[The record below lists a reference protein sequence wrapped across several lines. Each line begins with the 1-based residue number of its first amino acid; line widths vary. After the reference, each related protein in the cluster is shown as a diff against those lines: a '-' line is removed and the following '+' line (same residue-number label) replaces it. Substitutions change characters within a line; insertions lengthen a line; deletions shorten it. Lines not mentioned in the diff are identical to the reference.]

1 MLDFAFLLWL
11 LSALATP
18 SHPERSEGPGRAA
31 HDARASLATRAPDP
45 STHARDDISFTRDV
59 RPILE
64 KRCTPCHFAGGKMH
78 AKLPFDKPETIHHL
92 GDRLFSRIKK
102 DDEQAVIRAFL
113 AQR

>member
-11 LSALATP
+11 LSALVGAGDSPQPAATVRP
-18 SHPERSEGPGRAA
+18 PV
-31 HDARASLATRAPDP
+31 D
-45 STHARDDISFTRDV
+45 FTRDV

-64 KRCTPCHFAGGKMH
+64 KRCQPCHFTGGKMH

>member
-11 LSALATP
+11 LSAL
-18 SHPERSEGPGRAA
+18 PGAQ
-31 HDARASLATRAPDP
+31 DAPPPPVRQPVD
-45 STHARDDISFTRDV
+45 FTRDV

-92 GDRLFSRIKK
+92 GDRLFSRIRK

-113 AQR
+113 AQRR

>member
-11 LSALATP
+11 VSALASAGDTP
-18 SHPERSEGPGRAA
+18 PP
-31 HDARASLATRAPDP
+31 ATVHRQPVD
-45 STHARDDISFTRDV
+45 FTRDV

-64 KRCTPCHFAGGKMH
+64 KRCTPCHFAGGQMH

>member
-11 LSALATP
+11 IGAVAGGSRQPATANRQP
-18 SHPERSEGPGRAA
+18 P
-31 HDARASLATRAPDP
+31 PD
-45 STHARDDISFTRDV
+45 FTRDV

-64 KRCTPCHFAGGKMH
+64 QRCQPCHFPGGKMY
-78 AKLPFDKPETIHHL
+78 AKLPFDKPETIHKL
-92 GDRLFSRIKK
+92 GERLFTRIRK

>member
-11 LSALATP
+11 LSALA
-18 SHPERSEGPGRAA
+18 SAQE
-31 HDARASLATRAPDP
+31 APPPAIRQPVD
-45 STHARDDISFTRDV
+45 FTRDV

-78 AKLPFDKPETIHHL
+78 AKLPFDEPETIHHL

-113 AQR
+113 AQGL